1 MSTGNRIQ
9 AIREKRGWSRAQLA
23 KKLGCT
29 RMTVWRLETGKTNL
43 SVEDLPGVARVLK
56 AKVTELIA

>member
-9 AIREKRGWSRAQLA
+9 AIREKRGWSRADLA

-29 RMTVWRLETGKTNL
+29 RMTVWRLETGET
-43 SVEDLPGVARVLK
+43 SLPADELPRVARVLK

>member
-23 KKLGCT
+23 RKLGCT
-29 RMTVWRLETGKTNL
+29 RMTVWRLETGETNL
-43 SVEDLPGVARVLK
+43 SVDDLPRVARVLK
-56 AKVTELIA
+56 AKVTELLA